1 MMDMASSSLEAFAS
15 PPPVVRLVNAFAEPF
30 NNAVA
35 TARTCYAPR
44 VISAEDVD
52 RDDKSR
58 AQRDAIARST
68 YDAGHHTTLQH
79 ATFQF
84 VLQNVSR
91 QFIWSFLHAHP
102 FYNSEQVSQRYVSV
116 KPDTV
121 LIPNLPGPAQRLF
134 RDTVDQQMKCYQA
147 LAQMLTPAAAQAYF
161 GIFPARLKH
170 ADKYASAVRKKAQEV
185 ARYALPIGTFAYLYH
200 TISGITLHRYHRLCN
215 MLDVPAETRL
225 VVRAMVDAVNA
236 HDPLFFRDIEDP
248 LPLAETHEFA
258 ALQGLGRVDISSDA
272 RDFRNG
278 FDADLGLRTSRLV
291 SHQPDAEALLGA
303 AARMVLGVGP
313 KTLDDGAALARVL
326 SPAQN
331 PYLAG
336 ALNLTT
342 MGKLT
347 RTLAHVHYT
356 FQKKLSHTADSQDQR
371 HRMAVG
377 SRPVLHTHYVSGSPD
392 VVVPQ
397 LLAEVPEAMDTFMT
411 TMQQTWQAIDQLL
424 DQDIAPQDALY
435 LLPNA
440 FSIRFMESGDLLAL
454 HHKWTTR
461 LCYNAQEEIWRAS
474 LDEVRA
480 VSEVHPRIGAYL
492 LPPCGLR
499 RDAGVRPICPEGSRY
514 CGVPVWKK
522 PLASYT
528 RVI

>member
-1 MMDMASSSLEAFAS
+1 MDMASRTLEAFAS
-15 PPPVVRLVNAFAEPF
+15 PPPVVRLVNAFVEPF

-35 TARTCYAPR
+35 TARTCYASR
-44 VISAEDVD
+44 VISAADVD

-121 LIPNLPGPAQRLF
+121 LIPHLPPSADRLY
-134 RDTVDQQMKCYQA
+134 RATVDQQMKCYQD
-147 LAQMLTPAAAQAYF
+147 LVQLLSPATAQAYF
-161 GIFPARLKH
+161 GIFPARHKH
-170 ADKYASAVRKKAQEV
+170 ADKYASAVRKKSQEV
-185 ARYALPIGTFAYLYH
+185 ARYALPIGTYAYLYH

-215 MLDVPAETRL
+215 MLDVPTETRW

-248 LPLAETHEFA
+248 LALTDTHEYA
-258 ALQGLGRVDISSDA
+258 ALQGPGKVDISSDA
-272 RDFRNG
+272 RDFRDS
-278 FDADLGLRTSRLV
+278 FDADLGASTSRLV
-291 SHQPDAEALLGA
+291 SHQPEAEALLSTA
-303 AARMVLGVGP
+303 VRMVLGLGP
-313 KTLDDGAALARVL
+313 NALDDTAALARVL

-347 RTLAHVHYT
+347 RALAHVHYT
-356 FQKKLSHTADSQDQR
+356 FKKKLSHTADSQDQR

-397 LLAEVPEAMDTFMT
+397 ILADVPEAMDRFMA

-424 DQDIAPQDALY
+424 DQGVAPENALY

-474 LDEVRA
+474 LDEVKA

-492 LPPCGLR
+492 QPPCGLR
-499 RDAGVRPICPEGSRY
+499 RDAGVRPICPEGARY

>member
-1 MMDMASSSLEAFAS
+1 MASSPLEAFAS
-15 PPPVVRLVNAFAEPF
+15 PPPVVRLVNAFVEPF

-52 RDDKSR
+52 KDDRSR

-121 LIPNLPGPAQRLF
+121 IIPQLPQREAALYRSMVDAQM
-134 RDTVDQQMKCYQA
+134 QCYQA
-147 LAQMLTPAAAQAYF
+147 LVQMLSPAAAQAYF
-161 GIFPARLKH
+161 DIFPARRKH

-185 ARYALPIGTFAYLYH
+185 ARYALPVGTFAYLYH

-215 MLDVPAETRL
+215 MLDVPVETRL
-225 VVRAMVDAVNA
+225 VVQQMVAAVSA
-236 HDPLFFRDIEDP
+236 HDPLFFRDIEDSIP
-248 LPLAETHEFA
+248 LDATHEYM

-272 RDFRNG
+272 REFCRD
-278 FDADLGLRTSRLV
+278 FDARLGLQTSRLA
-291 SHQPDAEALLGA
+291 SHQPDAEALLA
-303 AARMVLGVGP
+303 QAVRMVLGIGAQRM
-313 KTLDDGAALARVL
+313 DDTAALAQVL

-356 FQKKLSHTADSQDQR
+356 FHKKLSHTADSQDQR

-377 SRPVLHTHYVSGSPD
+377 SRPVLHTHYVGGSPD
-392 VVVPQ
+392 LVVPQ
-397 LLAEVPEAMDTFMT
+397 LLTEVPEAMDKFMA
-411 TMQQTWQAIDQLL
+411 TMQRTWDTIDQLL
-424 DQDIAPQDALY
+424 DADVAPADALY

-474 LDEVRA
+474 LDEVCA
-480 VSEVHPRIGAYL
+480 VSQVHPRIGAYL

-522 PLASYT
+522 PLSSYA